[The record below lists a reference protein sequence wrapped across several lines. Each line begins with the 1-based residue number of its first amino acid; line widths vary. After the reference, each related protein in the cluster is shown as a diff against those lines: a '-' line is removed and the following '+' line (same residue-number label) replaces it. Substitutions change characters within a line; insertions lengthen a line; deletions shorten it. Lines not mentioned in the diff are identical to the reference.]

1 MEIDINDIDFD
12 SLREDL
18 INYFGTASTS
28 FPMAMVDVVNIQS
41 ASNIELLNIL
51 NNTTLDINDYINNNY
66 TK

>member
-1 MEIDINDIDFD
+1 MMK
-12 SLREDL
+12 LDL
-18 INYFGTASTS
+18 NLLL
-28 FPMAMVDVVNIQS
+28 DLVNIQS